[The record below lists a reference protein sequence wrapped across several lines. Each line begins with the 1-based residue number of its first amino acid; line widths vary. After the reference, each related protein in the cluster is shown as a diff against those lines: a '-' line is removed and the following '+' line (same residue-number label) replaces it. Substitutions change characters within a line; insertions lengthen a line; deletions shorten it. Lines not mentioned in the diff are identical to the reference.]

1 MVIRM
6 FPRFSI
12 LTLFFFVALF
22 RCSSA
27 MDSDLRDDFS
37 GEHQPS
43 TSTRQ
48 VINTGRLHA
57 TELLPVIKN
66 EEEVVPYNFDALW
79 LKFKP
84 YLNENVS
91 GFYENALKMMFNLL
105 PQQQE
110 DNSMRFPEPKHS
122 PLVIVH
128 GWQCLLGKVL
138 TENEDK
144 EQENALLDLLAL
156 HKESIKRIDPDLY
169 SKVSEHAPCENCV
182 RSARYKMME
191 GI

>member
-12 LTLFFFVALF
+12 LTLFFFVAMF

-37 GEHQPS
+37 GEHQLS

-57 TELLPVIKN
+57 TELLPVIRN

-91 GFYENALKMMFNLL
+91 GFYEKALKMMFNLL

-110 DNSMRFPEPKHS
+110 DNSMRFPEPKHP
-122 PLVIVH
+122 PLVIVY
-128 GWQCLLGKVL
+128 GWQCLLGKLL

-156 HKESIKRIDPDLY
+156 HKESINRIDPDLY
-169 SKVSEHAPCENCV
+169 SKVSEHAPCESCV

-191 GI
+191 GM